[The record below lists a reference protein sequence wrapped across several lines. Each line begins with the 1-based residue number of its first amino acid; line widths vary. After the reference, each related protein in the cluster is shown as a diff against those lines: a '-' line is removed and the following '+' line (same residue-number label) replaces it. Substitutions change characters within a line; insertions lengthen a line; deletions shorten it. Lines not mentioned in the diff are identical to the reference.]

1 MSYYLPLWFQG
12 IKNASALQSGVMLLP
27 VILGMIV
34 GSILG
39 GSVVTLIGYYQ
50 SLMVLSGAIT
60 PVEAGL
66 FTTFSVNTPHSVWID
81 YSALAG
87 IGAGLGFQ
95 QPMLAARTVVEKDD
109 VPLGTSFMIFSQS
122 LAGAVF
128 ISVGSTIFS
137 NRLLDALKSED
148 PQIDPNLVLGLGA
161 TDLRTAISAQLLDA
175 VLVAYNQ
182 ALLRL
187 VTQRWRRPAWRFSSS
202 LAWN

>member
-39 GSVVTLIGYYQ
+39 GPVVTLIGYYQ

-60 PVEAGL
+60 PVGAGL
-66 FTTFSVNTPHSVWID
+66 ITTFSVNTPHSVWID

-87 IGAGLGFQ
+87 IRAGLGFQ
-95 QPMLAARTVVEKDD
+95 QLMLAARTVLEKDD

-122 LAGAVF
+122 PAGAVF
-128 ISVGSTIFS
+128 ISMGSTIFS
-137 NRLLDALKSED
+137 NCLLDALKSED

-161 TDLRTAISAQLLDA
+161 TNLRTAISAQLLDA

-187 VTQRWRRPAWRFSSS
+187 FTQRWRRPA
-202 LAWN
+202 